1 MQVENPVKCRTRGSY
16 CRTGEEM
23 EELMRSLV
31 LSSLKKSRYHFIVKS
46 GEANEQR
53 V

>member
-1 MQVENPVKCRTRGSY
+1 MENPVKCKPKGSY

-23 EELMRSLV
+23 EKLMRSLV
-31 LSSLKKSRYHFIVKS
+31 LSSLKKSRYHFVVKS

-53 V
+53 I